1 MGYIISP
8 IKTCD
13 WAGQQGALWWGT
25 AEGRQ
30 KKLSLLPETMMR
42 EKGNTPVVLHQVQVS
57 LQGWQEELQDLW
69 VSQQLRGRSSNHS
82 QPFKKV
88 LIR

>member
-1 MGYIISP
+1 MGNIITP
-8 IKTCD
+8 IKTSD

-42 EKGNTPVVLHQVQVS
+42 EKGNTPVVLRQVQVS

-69 VSQQLRGRSSNHS
+69 ISQQLRGSSSNHG

-88 LIR
+88 FIR